1 MKKISKKE
9 LGQLAEIIRLVEI
22 EKNNKQLQRF
32 LNRLKALNKKYDTNE
47 LRKEVDNLIELV
59 NMKDPMSLDL
69 RFLQSLLKTNLD
81 VDFLGNK
88 VVGFYLPPDQQLI
101 PEPVPIRIIDRSNS
115 NEERVKMRVLLV
127 EFPGFEEEER
137 IHWQNLGFYEAVA
150 LPYEHREI
158 KGISVLLVKPSS
170 RLNSAAREHGFSPA
184 VIAITPTISQLW
196 RLVED
201 SIEMNEPYDFSSN
214 FSSPYFKQ
222 RRKK

>member
-88 VVGFYLPPDQQLI
+88 VVGLYLPPDQQLI

-115 NEERVKMRVLLV
+115 NEEKVRKRVLLV
-127 EFPGFEEEER
+127 EFPGFKEEQ
-137 IHWQNLGFYEAVA
+137 ITYWQNLGFYEAVS
-150 LPYEHREI
+150 LPYEHRII
-158 KGISVLLVKPSS
+158 KGISVLVVKPFLPS
-170 RLNSAAREHGFSPA
+170 NSAAKEYGFSPS
-184 VIAITPTISQLW
+184 IITITPEPPQLW
-196 RLVED
+196 SLIRD
-201 SIEMNEPYDFSSN
+201 SIEMKESVRTRHRFGRGFNL
-214 FSSPYFKQ
+214 
-222 RRKK
+222 